1 MAKVLIVDPYPLS
14 SLGSETLL
22 SQAGHRVV
30 ALADN
35 GLDALELVR
44 TAVPD
49 LVVLDLDIPRL
60 GGLDVIKRIAARKSS
75 TVILVLTALPADV
88 YEHLCITAGASGFV
102 SKSDTLES
110 FADAVKKV
118 LAGKTCFHASALR
131 QDPGSA
137 TPTEQLTA
145 REVTVLHYLAD
156 GYRVKQIAGELAISD
171 RTVST
176 YKTRLLEKTGTH
188 SLVELLHV
196 ATQRGFLEGRADSDK
211 NAVVSDQASAL
222 QFNALLDQIPFPI
235 CLRAADAR
243 ILAANQAFLDYLGLT
258 RHAVLD
264 AKQCDIGVIDTEH
277 LQFARE
283 TFNTAVAKQIPYMM
297 VIAVRL
303 HGERRVLKHSGY
315 PVIDQGG
322 ELIGM
327 LCTSIDIGEEQTQ
340 IEALREQL
348 AYLAFVRDRRS
359 TYLIEHADSLGRY
372 LSNARSV
379 VDGNERLNALFDR
392 MDESVQWLC
401 EMVHL
406 ETGQIKLSPFSHNLN
421 TLTRQTLQQLPS
433 NDMPAH
439 DFTSAHSNPWGWIDP
454 KAYSSLIK
462 ALYLHLKHR
471 GANLVSIRA
480 ESFEKDAGYIEW
492 HLQVTASMTAAESL
506 TAPVIYLSLASELSS
521 LFEADLQITSDNE
534 QAFEAQLR
542 LTVPVA
548 TAAH

>member
-14 SLGSETLL
+14 RLGSETLL
-22 SQAGHRVV
+22 NQAGHSVV
-30 ALADN
+30 AFADN
-35 GLDALELVR
+35 GLDALNLAR

-75 TVILVLTALPADV
+75 TIILVLTALPADV
-88 YEHLCITAGASGFV
+88 YEHLCIAAGASGFV

-110 FADAVKKV
+110 FADAVNKV

-131 QDPGSA
+131 HDPAPA

-211 NAVVSDQASAL
+211 AGVDSDQASAL
-222 QFNALLDQIPFPI
+222 QFNALLDQIPFPV

-258 RHAVLD
+258 RNAVLD
-264 AKQCDIGVIDTEH
+264 AKQCDIGVIDIEH
-277 LQFARE
+277 LEFARE

-303 HGERRVLKHSGY
+303 HGERRVLKHSGC

-322 ELIGM
+322 GLVGM
-327 LCTSIDIGEEQTQ
+327 LCTSIDIGEEQAQ

-348 AYLAFVRDRRS
+348 AYLTFVRDRRS
-359 TYLIEHADSLGRY
+359 TYLIEHADSLDRY
-372 LSNARSV
+372 LCSARAV
-379 VDGNERLNALFDR
+379 VDGNDRLNALFER
-392 MDESVQWLC
+392 MHESVQWLR

-406 ETGQIKLSPFSHNLN
+406 ETGQNKLSPFSHNLN
-421 TLTRQTLQQLPS
+421 ALTRNTLQHLPS
-433 NDMPAH
+433 DDMPAH
-439 DFTSAHSNPWGWIDP
+439 DFTSAKSNPWGWIDP
-454 KAYSSLIK
+454 TAYASLIK
-462 ALYLHLKHR
+462 ALFLHLMHR
-471 GANLVSIRA
+471 GAALVSIRA
-480 ESFEKDAGYIEW
+480 DAYEKDAGYIEW
-492 HLQVTASMTAAESL
+492 HLCLTASMTSAESM
-506 TAPVIYLSLASELSS
+506 TAPVIYLCVASELST
-521 LFEADLQITSDNE
+521 LFEADLQISSDDE
-534 QAFEAQLR
+534 QAFEAHLR
-542 LTVPVA
+542 LTIPLA